1 MRCLCRCPD
10 GLVCFHWRIHE
21 KWWLKRDI
29 VATILGVH
37 RDEDTQDS
45 TMFQDEGTLGVTVK
59 GPFTSL
65 DVIDDRPLTIVRDEH
80 RKTRQ
85 CSKKLSVRCGFIC
98 AIDTWPYMVHICH
111 SETRQCF
118 KTLKPNTQGEKARI
132 ESLRWQPFRSRRPK
146 AAPEAPWRRA
156 FDPYNTL

>member
-1 MRCLCRCPD
+1 
-10 GLVCFHWRIHE
+10 
-21 KWWLKRDI
+21 LKRDV

-59 GPFTSL
+59 GPSTSL

-85 CSKKLSVRCGFIC
+85 CSKKLFVRCGFIC
-98 AIDTWPYMVHICH
+98 ATDT
-111 SETRQCF
+111 
-118 KTLKPNTQGEKARI
+118 
-132 ESLRWQPFRSRRPK
+132 
-146 AAPEAPWRRA
+146 
-156 FDPYNTL
+156 